1 MKIISRESRT
11 VHATLV
17 FSYREGR
24 ASSGGGSKEG
34 EKGDGRDLHVE
45 RELVGGRRGEE
56 SKASNDRGG
65 FLRTT
70 KK

>member
-1 MKIISRESRT
+1 MSQRMKIISRESRT

-45 RELVGGRRGEE
+45 RELVGWLV
-56 SKASNDRGG
+56 GG
-65 FLRTT
+65 KGNQRLRTIEED
-70 KK
+70 